1 MTETYTGLGSE
12 SRNRACTSIRRA
24 AGIGQE
30 NRRRAEWSWQVSP
43 PQRAYPSR
51 GHARRVPWR
60 RQQQRALDRRRAS
73 RRGSSCSPF
82 IRAVIA
88 GGGRGSSV
96 GAAWLDWLARPPAG
110 ARPRVVV
117 DACGRTRRSGW
128 VVVHAAMPLPAGS
141 RACGALW
148 PGSSCQKRSLR
159 GDVSLHARGRARA
172 SQNGIASCMLDVPT
186 NRDDH
191 HRRIVF
197 VSSGA

>member
-110 ARPRVVV
+110 ARPRVVI
-117 DACGRTRRSGW
+117 DARGRTRRSGCMGCCTCRDA
-128 VVVHAAMPLPAGS
+128 V
-141 RACGALW
+141 ACREPCVRRTLGQAV
-148 PGSSCQKRSLR
+148 KSLR